1 MNIAKI
7 KTSLFKKISVIL
19 VILLFS
25 CLTFADRYPHLEL
38 FAKALN
44 IIKINYFKSIEFKT
58 LISGAIT
65 GMIKELDPH
74 SQFLLPEDLQK
85 LKESATGQFYGLG
98 IEVEKKDQFLIVL
111 SILKDSPAEKA
122 GFLSG
127 DKILKIDNTFTKD
140 MNSNEFK
147 QFFKINKNK
156 PYNIRVLRS
165 QENKVFNLKIR
176 PRHLKTSSIEW
187 QEAQDGI
194 FYLRIYYFS
203 SKTLFEINRSIKNK
217 KIKALVLDLRENPGG
232 VFEQAIKVADL
243 FLNEGVIVSYHIK
256 TENKTK
262 SFPAH
267 YSDTL
272 ENFPLVVL
280 INEFSASASE
290 IVAGALKDHKR
301 ATLIGRKTFGKGSI
315 QNVFYLK
322 NNYALKLTVG
332 EYKTP
337 SGQYINK
344 KGIAPDIV
352 ITKEKHPLT
361 KNSQTLEDPEIIQAF
376 KVLKDLNRL

>member
-1 MNIAKI
+1 MKI
-7 KTSLFKKISVIL
+7 VKNKTFLFKKISLIFIIL
-19 VILLFS
+19 FFS
-25 CLTFADRYPHLEL
+25 YLAFADRYSHLEL

-44 IIKINYFKSIEFKT
+44 VIKINYFEPIEFKT
-58 LISGAIT
+58 LISGAIS

-74 SQFLLPEDLQK
+74 SQFLSPEDLQE
-85 LKESATGQFYGLG
+85 LKESATGQFYGVG
-98 IEVEKKDQFLIVL
+98 IEVEKKDHFLIVL
-111 SILKDSPAEKA
+111 SVLKNSPAEKA
-122 GFLSG
+122 GFFSG
-127 DKILKIDNTFTKD
+127 DKIFKIDNIFTKD
-140 MNSNEFK
+140 MSGNEFK
-147 QFFKINKNK
+147 QLFKKNKNK
-156 PYNIRVLRS
+156 FYNIQVLRS
-165 QENKVFNLKIR
+165 QENKVFKLKVR
-176 PRHLKTSSIEW
+176 PRPLKTSSIEW
-187 QEAQDGI
+187 QEIQEGF

-217 KIKALVLDLRENPGG
+217 KIKALMLDLRENPGG

-243 FLNEGVIVSYHIK
+243 FLSEGVIASYQIK

-267 YSDTL
+267 HSNTL

-337 SGQYINK
+337 SGQYIHN
-344 KGIAPDIV
+344 KGIAPNIR
-352 ITKEKHPLT
+352 IEKEKRPLT
-361 KNSQTLEDPEIIQAF
+361 KSSQILDDPEIEQAF
-376 KVLKDLNRL
+376 KTLKDLTLS